1 MIAQLSPRQQRR
13 NVLFLGAD
21 LALFMAAVGLLAP
34 TTLVPLFI
42 SKLTDNPLA
51 IGASTAAF
59 QIGWLPQLFAVGY
72 VERSSRKLPWLVV
85 ASGLERLP
93 ALGLV
98 LCALAAPSV
107 AAPIVLAFLYVCRFG
122 QSLAGGLAATSWLDL
137 VARAVSPRRRGRFMG
152 GFTTLGNLFGAASA
166 LLAAPLLD
174 WLGFPYGFAACFG
187 LAFLILLVGYVP
199 LFLVVEP
206 PGPPPREPRRLDR
219 QLGELPTVLAADK
232 PFRRFLGGMAL
243 GALSGMSASFLVV
256 YAAERLGAE
265 DELAAWYTVALLVAE
280 GLGNLGF
287 GWLADRAGF
296 TTVARISALA
306 VAAMA
311 VSALAAPG
319 PIWLAVS
326 FVFLGL
332 AQAGGMLSKITGP
345 IEFAPPDR
353 RPSYVALG
361 MGLLGLVAAIAP
373 LIGGQVVAAL
383 GYQWL
388 FYSSLAFSL
397 ASALVLGKGARPPA
411 RVPTPARESI

>member
-1 MIAQLSPRQQRR
+1 MVAQLSRRQQRR

-232 PFRRFLGGMAL
+232 PFRRFLGG
-243 GALSGMSASFLVV
+243 
-256 YAAERLGAE
+256 
-265 DELAAWYTVALLVAE
+265 
-280 GLGNLGF
+280 
-287 GWLADRAGF
+287 F

-326 FVFLGL
+326 FVFLGA

-397 ASALVLGKGARPPA
+397 ASALVLGNGARPPA